1 MEVDSSETERK
12 LSVLVCMENVNL
24 ENSTAANVRMAGRA
38 SSVTL
43 RSRLLT
49 WIASKIAQL
58 QWKVVDWLEIG
69 QVLLLVAVTL
79 LEALKEENPKG
90 TATLPLRVMKLVQ
103 VPIKIRTLLTSALRL
118 SLIYLR
124 RFLISL
130 CPRFLTSFGTCTFI
144 V

>member
-49 WIASKIAQL
+49 
-58 QWKVVDWLEIG
+58 
-69 QVLLLVAVTL
+69 
-79 LEALKEENPKG
+79 
-90 TATLPLRVMKLVQ
+90 
-103 VPIKIRTLLTSALRL
+103 
-118 SLIYLR
+118 
-124 RFLISL
+124 
-130 CPRFLTSFGTCTFI
+130 
-144 V
+144 